1 MHAQLVHDARFHEL
15 IFEAAGNALLLE
27 VWRSLHAEIRAL
39 ITYLRADVD
48 MGQIVDAHLPI
59 LGALRRRDPEL
70 AGKEMR
76 HHIEYFGALAV
87 GPPTT
92 IAETAAQRGV
102 E

>member
-1 MHAQLVHDARFHEL
+1 ME
-15 IFEAAGNALLLE
+15 
-27 VWRSLHAEIRAL
+27 
-39 ITYLRADVD
+39 
-48 MGQIVDAHLPI
+48 QIADAHLPI
-59 LGALRRRDPEL
+59 LAALRRRDPEL

-87 GPPTT
+87 GPPSD